1 MIFLAILLVGIWLIS
16 KTSNIKSAL
25 AVALVMLVLLGI
37 AATAQA

>member
-1 MIFLAILLVGIWLIS
+1 MIFLAILLVGVWLIS
-16 KTSNIKSAL
+16 KTSNIKAAL